1 MGTINRI
8 LIFVVFICLPIKAEI
23 ILPNKDFKPID
34 VIKIQLNALKKN
46 DSPKKDAG
54 IEQTWIFAHPINK
67 MYTGPLERFK
77 IMMKSD
83 DYKYLINHVSHE
95 IKLLRNE
102 KNKHMFNVLVLSN
115 KKTIYSFNWSIEKG
129 DENNCLDC
137 WFTSSV
143 SRPINM
149 GNSI

>member
-1 MGTINRI
+1 MNKLTIEKND
-8 LIFVVFICLPIKAEI
+8 LKKQA
-23 ILPNKDFKPID
+23 D
-34 VIKIQLNALKKN
+34 VI
-46 DSPKKDAG
+46 
-54 IEQTWIFAHPINK
+54 AHPINK

-77 IMMKSD
+77 IMLKSD
-83 DYKYLINHVSHE
+83 DYKYLINHISHE

-102 KNKHMFNVLVLSN
+102 KNKHIFNVLVLSN
-115 KKTIYSFNWSIEKG
+115 KKTIYSFDWSIQKG